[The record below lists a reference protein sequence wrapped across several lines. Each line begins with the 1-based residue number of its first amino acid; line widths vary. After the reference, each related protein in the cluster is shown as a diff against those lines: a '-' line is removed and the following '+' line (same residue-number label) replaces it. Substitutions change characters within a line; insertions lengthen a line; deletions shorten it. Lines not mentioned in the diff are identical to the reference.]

1 MHRTTIMAHDE
12 TVERLKGLARQR
24 GVSFAEVVREALD
37 EKAASY
43 RPKPTS
49 LGAGQSSP
57 SRTASRVGSR
67 RQPPRS
73 WR

>member
-1 MHRTTIMAHDE
+1 MQRTTILADE
-12 TVERLKGLARQR
+12 ATVQDLRRLARER

-37 EKAASY
+37 EKARSY
-43 RPKPTS
+43 RPKPAS
-49 LGAGQSSP
+49 LGAGQSTP
-57 SRTASRVGSR
+57 SRTAASQASH